1 MKKLIVCE
9 SCDVEYTIQYDM
21 EEKYYNITYCPFCGK
36 ELIDND
42 EDIMYDEE
50 YYDSDD

>member
-9 SCDVEYTIQYDM
+9 SCDVEYTIQHDM
-21 EEKYYNITYCPFCGK
+21 EEKYYKITYCPFCG
-36 ELIDND
+36 ESICNN
-42 EDIMYDEE
+42 EDFMYDEE

>member
-21 EEKYYNITYCPFCGK
+21 EEEYYKITYCPFCG
-36 ELIDND
+36 ESISNN
-42 EDIMYDEE
+42 EDVMYDEE

>member
-21 EEKYYNITYCPFCGK
+21 EE
-36 ELIDND
+36 
-42 EDIMYDEE
+42 E
-50 YYDSDD
+50 YYKIISRYNKLWKKKMVFK